1 MLVALL
7 VGRRLPGDD
16 RVALVVAFEAVA
28 MDAEAQD
35 GELKLHVASPF
46 AIGCLAA
53 HAHPGAV
60 TESLPPPC
68 APMPGGHGPVPATG
82 VLPDAWSCRLAGR
95 EWNTGTHRRAE
106 GG

>member
-7 VGRRLPGDD
+7 LGCRLPGDD
-16 RVALVVAFEAVA
+16 RVALVVAFDVMA

-53 HAHPGAV
+53 QAHPGAL

-68 APMPGGHGPVPATG
+68 GPMPGGHWPGLATG
-82 VLPDAWSCRLAGR
+82 VLPDAWSCRLADR
-95 EWNTGTHRRAE
+95 EWNTGTHWRAE